1 LNPPHA
7 ASTIEN
13 DGVLIMCYSAK
24 VQQNLHTLARRFGAQ
39 IDWAMFEEIFHKRL
53 SDDDIRIAH
62 ALEDNFDAPASP
74 LEQRIHAD
82 IATWRQRMAT
92 LWESDLFRQKQ
103 RLAAAR
109 RALALRDN
117 RKAREEERIA
127 STKITAYLERLSA
140 LRGADPR
147 DEAERIF
154 PRYYVPIVVRDR
166 DRLLVRPMRYQCR
179 LAGKPASYDARYPG
193 TYNARRDNLQG
204 FWADLFGAQHGVM
217 VVKSFYENVPSHLYE
232 KRTLAPGEKPR
243 HVVLHFNPQPP
254 VEMLVP
260 CLWSH
265 WRQGDSQLYSFAAIT
280 DEPPAE
286 IAATGHTRCIISLRE
301 TNVAEWLDPSSVSP
315 ARLES
320 ILGDRQRPFYEHRIA
335 A

>member
-127 STKITAYLERLSA
+127 STKITA
-140 LRGADPR
+140 
-147 DEAERIF
+147 
-154 PRYYVPIVVRDR
+154 
-166 DRLLVRPMRYQCR
+166 
-179 LAGKPASYDARYPG
+179 
-193 TYNARRDNLQG
+193 
-204 FWADLFGAQHGVM
+204 
-217 VVKSFYENVPSHLYE
+217 
-232 KRTLAPGEKPR
+232 
-243 HVVLHFNPQPP
+243 
-254 VEMLVP
+254 
-260 CLWSH
+260 
-265 WRQGDSQLYSFAAIT
+265 
-280 DEPPAE
+280 
-286 IAATGHTRCIISLRE
+286 
-301 TNVAEWLDPSSVSP
+301 
-315 ARLES
+315 
-320 ILGDRQRPFYEHRIA
+320 
-335 A
+335 